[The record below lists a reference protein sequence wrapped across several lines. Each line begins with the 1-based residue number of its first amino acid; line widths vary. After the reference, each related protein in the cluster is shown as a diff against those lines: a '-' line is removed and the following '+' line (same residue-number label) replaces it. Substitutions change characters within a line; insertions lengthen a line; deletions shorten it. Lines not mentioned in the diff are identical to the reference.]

1 MCSKFILFLSLP
13 YKLKHL
19 KESRRHKLFPELL
32 VNGLCILNITANV
45 RHASLE
51 ERGICVI

>member
-19 KESRRHKLFPELL
+19 KESRRHKFFPELL
-32 VNGLCILNITANV
+32 VNGLSVLNITANV
-45 RHASLE
+45 RHASLQ
-51 ERGICVI
+51 ERGIYVI